1 MKFLSAVTLNGD
13 HMFNIKVQT
22 TKGIDN
28 VKYSKKDIILSVSY
42 CIPMLKILLS

>member
-1 MKFLSAVTLNGD
+1 
-13 HMFNIKVQT
+13 MFNIKVQT